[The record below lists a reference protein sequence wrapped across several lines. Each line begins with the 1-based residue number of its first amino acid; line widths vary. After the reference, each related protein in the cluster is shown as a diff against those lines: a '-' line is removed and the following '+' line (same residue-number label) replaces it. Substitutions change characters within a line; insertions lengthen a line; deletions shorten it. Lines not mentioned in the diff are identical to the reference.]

1 MDRSVA
7 QNATLPTPSIGY
19 IGGNT
24 LARLLA
30 TATAKLEDDCVTA
43 KLCIQRAAAL
53 LGIDLHRMSVELEQQ
68 SYAKG
73 GLANWQAQIVQAFIQ
88 ENLSL
93 NIHITDLARM
103 IKLSKSHFRRAFR
116 TSFGEPPRAYILRQ
130 RVLFGQKLLVNS
142 QYPLARIALEVGMA
156 DQAHFSRS
164 FRRLIGISPSA
175 WRRECALRIR
185 SETERTHDHR
195 SRSYL

>member
-7 QNATLPTPSIGY
+7 QNATLPTPSIAY

-30 TATAKLEDDCVTA
+30 TATAKLEDDRVTA

-73 GLANWQAQIVQAFIQ
+73 GLAKWQAQIVQAFIQ

-103 IKLSKSHFRRAFR
+103 IKLSKSHFHRAFR
-116 TSFGEPPRAYILRQ
+116 ASFGEPPGAYILRQ
-130 RVLFGQKLLVNS
+130 RVLFGQKLMVNS
-142 QYPLARIALEVGMA
+142 QYPLAQIALEVGMA
-156 DQAHFSRS
+156 DQAHFSRT

-175 WRRECALRIR
+175 WRRECALRTR
-185 SETERTHDHR
+185 SKTA
-195 SRSYL
+195 